1 MKQILIILISFVSLI
16 AHGQNDTISLY
27 LTKKYF
33 KGELRNYKSVLLG
46 EAKDQ
51 NFNPKKI
58 SKNADLEFEA
68 LTYTNN
74 KAVIAI
80 SLTEG
85 KQHTDIYAFWSKDK
99 DWQITAF
106 RALWLPGI
114 FYMLLDNYKDLDDEG
129 IKKEYMKML
138 DEAKQKND
146 TLTEEQI
153 VEKIGTLD
161 DFRFNV
167 ENMKLTVCSD
177 KDLKEHFYKNQD
189 MFAALLVKV
198 QNDSI
203 SKTKKWRINKQ
214 AEYKQQLQR
223 LLISG
228 ISGYERSPIIDFEI
242 GGMIDNSVGYFYCEK
257 PENVPEMSDNRYI
270 MIRELGNG
278 WYLYKTT

>member
-1 MKQILIILISFVSLI
+1 MKQVLIILISLVSLI
-16 AHGQNDTISLY
+16 ASGQNDTIPLD

-33 KGELRNYKSVLLG
+33 KGELRNYKAVLTG

-58 SKNADLEFEA
+58 SKKADLEFET
-68 LTYTNN
+68 LINSNN
-74 KAVIAI
+74 IAAIAI

-85 KQHTDIYAFWSKDK
+85 KQHSDIYAFWTKDK

-106 RALWLPGI
+106 RALWLPGM
-114 FYMLLDNYKDLDDEG
+114 FYMLLDNYKDLDSEG

-138 DEAKQKND
+138 KEVKQKND
-146 TLTEEQI
+146 TLTDEQI

-161 DFRFNV
+161 DFRFDV

-177 KDLKEHFYKNQD
+177 KDLKEHFYKNQYE
-189 MFAALLVKV
+189 FTVLLDKV

-203 SKTKKWRINKQ
+203 SETKTWHISKQSDYKK
-214 AEYKQQLQR
+214 QLQN
-223 LLISG
+223 LLITG
-228 ISGYERSPIIDFEI
+228 ISGYKSSPIIDFQI
-242 GGMIDNSVGYFYCEK
+242 GGVIDNSVGYFYCEK
-257 PENVPEMSDNRYI
+257 PEDVPEMSDNRYI

>member
-1 MKQILIILISFVSLI
+1 MKQILIILISLVSLI
-16 AHGQNDTISLY
+16 ASGQNASIPLD

-33 KGELRNYKSVLLG
+33 NGELRNYKAVLTG

-58 SKNADLEFEA
+58 SKEAVLEFET
-68 LTYTNN
+68 LMYSNN
-74 KAVIAI
+74 IATIAI

-85 KQHTDIYAFWSKDK
+85 KQHTDIYAFWKKDK
-99 DWQITAF
+99 DWQINAF
-106 RALWLPGI
+106 RALWLPGM
-114 FYMLLDNYKDLDDEG
+114 FYMLLDNYKDLDSEG
-129 IKKEYMKML
+129 IKKEYKKMF

-146 TLTEEQI
+146 TLTDEQI
-153 VEKIGTLD
+153 VENIGTLD
-161 DFRFNV
+161 DFHF
-167 ENMKLTVCSD
+167 EIKNMKLTVSSD

-189 MFAALLVKV
+189 KFTALLNKV

-203 SKTKKWRINKQ
+203 SKSRAWRINKQ
-214 AEYKQQLQR
+214 PEYRLDLHE

-228 ISGYERSPIIDFEI
+228 ISGYDSSPIVDFVI
-242 GGMIDNSVGYFYCEK
+242 GGMIDNSVGYFYCK
-257 PENVPEMSDNRYI
+257 SPANVPEMSDNRYI